1 MQIEEILSKLELIE
15 VQARCTLALAKEIR
29 EALARQM
36 HEARFDPEATQEFP
50 TETLGRKA
58 A

>member
-15 VQARCTLALAKEIR
+15 VQARCTLALAREIR
-29 EALARQM
+29 EELARQG
-36 HEARFDPEATQEFP
+36 HKVPFDPEATQEFP

>member
-29 EALARQM
+29 QMLARQM
-36 HEARFDPEATQEFP
+36 VEAHLDPEATLEFP
-50 TETLGRKA
+50 AEALGRKA

>member
-1 MQIEEILSKLELIE
+1 MRIEEILSKLELIE
-15 VQARCTLALAKEIR
+15 VQARSTLALAQEIR
-29 EALARQM
+29 QVLARQVQ
-36 HEARFDPEATQEFP
+36 EAPFDPEATQEFP